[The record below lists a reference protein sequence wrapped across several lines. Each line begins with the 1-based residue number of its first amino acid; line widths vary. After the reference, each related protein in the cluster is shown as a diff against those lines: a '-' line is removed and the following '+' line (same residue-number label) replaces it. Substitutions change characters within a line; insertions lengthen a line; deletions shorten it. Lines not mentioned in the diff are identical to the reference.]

1 MDRLYEFLVAS
12 GFEADQQTTV
22 IGKFQRQQLHK
33 GELFT
38 QEGRICD
45 RLGFVEQGLFQFFC
59 DRNGDE
65 LTTYT
70 AGPDDFLVS
79 LSSFLKQQ
87 PARESIRALTDS
99 VIWVISRQAFVQLR
113 HDLPPFETFY
123 VGLLED
129 QINCIEESR
138 YNLLTLTAEQRYQK
152 MMDEE
157 PHLLQEVPLHYLAS
171 ILGVTPRHLSRIRG
185 QIR

>member
-1 MDRLYEFLVAS
+1 MDGLRDFLHTS
-12 GFEADQQTTV
+12 GFDADQQRAV
-22 IGKFQRQQLHK
+22 VSQFHRRELAK
-33 GELFT
+33 GELFA

-45 RLGFVEQGLFQFFC
+45 QLAFVERGLFQFFC

-65 LTTYT
+65 ITTYT
-70 AGPDDFLVS
+70 AGPEDFIVS
-79 LSSFLKQQ
+79 LGSFLKHQ
-87 PARESIRALTDS
+87 PARETIRALTNS
-99 VIWVISRQAFVQLR
+99 VIWAIHKPSFDQLR
-113 HDLPPFETFY
+113 HDLPPFEVFY

-152 MMDEE
+152 LMDEE
-157 PHLLQEVPLHYLAS
+157 PHLLQEVPLQYLAS

-185 QIR
+185 HVR

>member
-1 MDRLYEFLVAS
+1 MDGLRDFLHEN
-12 GFEADQQTTV
+12 GFDANQQMVVTER
-22 IGKFQRQQLHK
+22 FHRRALHK
-33 GELFT
+33 GDLFA

-45 RLGFVEQGLFQFFC
+45 QLAFVETGLFQFFC

-65 LTTYT
+65 ITTYT

-79 LSSFLKQQ
+79 LGSFLKQQ

-99 VIWVISRQAFVQLR
+99 VIWSISRLAFTQLR
-113 HDLPPFETFY
+113 QGLPLFETFY

-152 MMDEE
+152 LMDEE

>member
-1 MDRLYEFLVAS
+1 MEELRNYLHENGFDVA
-12 GFEADQQTTV
+12 AQTAV
-22 IGKFQRQQLHK
+22 IAQFNQR
-33 GELFT
+33 ELSKSKLFA
-38 QEGRICD
+38 QEGRVCD
-45 RLGFVEQGLFQFFC
+45 KLAFVERGWFQFFC

-70 AGPDDFLVS
+70 AGPGDYLVS

-99 VIWVISRQAFVQLR
+99 TIWVIPQPAFIQLR
-113 HDLPPFETFY
+113 QDLPAFETFY
-123 VGLLED
+123 VALLED

-152 MMDEE
+152 LMADE

>member
-1 MDRLYEFLVAS
+1 MDGLRDFLQEN
-12 GFEADQQTTV
+12 GFEAGQQTAV
-22 IGKFQRQQLHK
+22 VEQFHHRVLHK
-33 GELFT
+33 GDLFA
-38 QEGRICD
+38 QQGRICD
-45 RLGFVEQGLFQFFC
+45 QLAFVERGLFQFFC

-65 LTTYT
+65 ITTYT

-79 LSSFLKQQ
+79 LGSFLKQQ
-87 PARESIRALTDS
+87 PARESIRALTDG
-99 VIWVISRQAFVQLR
+99 VIWSITRSSFTKLRQ
-113 HDLPPFETFY
+113 DLPSFGLFY

-152 MMDEE
+152 LMDEE
-157 PHLLQEVPLHYLAS
+157 PHLLQEVPLQYLAS

-185 QIR
+185 QVR